1 MPNKIFQPK
10 RRMES
15 IKTLF
20 KVGFGPSSSHTM
32 GPAKAAKSFLQE
44 HPEAAR
50 IEATLHGSLAL
61 TGRGHLTDVAIVE
74 ALKPIKTDILWNPKV
89 ELPFHPNGML
99 FTAYDKNDEKLGD
112 WEVYSVGGGTL
123 SNKDSKD
130 VHKKIYELNDLTD
143 ISDLCKEMG
152 WTFWEY
158 VASVEEDD
166 IEEYLGMVLGKM
178 KLAIMNGLKREGV
191 LPGSIRLKRKAKRF
205 YRRLKLSSSRYQSSR
220 YLGTYALAVAEE
232 NASGGEVVTAPTCGS
247 CGILPSVLR
256 FMEETI
262 QSDEDDLVHALM
274 IAGLIGNLART
285 NASIS
290 GAEVGCQGEVGVACA
305 MAAAAANFLM
315 GGTLEQIEYAAEMA
329 LEQYLGLTCD
339 PVDGLVQIPCID
351 RNAFAAMR
359 AVEVANYA
367 LLSDGNHQIP
377 FDEVVMVMMETG
389 QNMSSIYKETSSG
402 GLAAIYR
409 RWVHGDKCETFNIE
423 DEK

>member
-1 MPNKIFQPK
+1 MPNRIIQPK

-15 IKTLF
+15 IRTLF
-20 KVGFGPSSSHTM
+20 KVGYGPSSSHTM
-32 GPAKAAKSFLQE
+32 GPAKAAKSFLSKY
-44 HPEAAR
+44 PNAAR

-61 TGRGHLTDVAIVE
+61 TGVGHLTDVAIID
-74 ALKPIKTDILWNPKV
+74 ALKPVKTNILWNPNV

-99 FTAYDKNDEKLGD
+99 FTAYDENEQKLGD

-123 SNKDSKD
+123 ANKESPAT
-130 VHKKIYELNDLTD
+130 HQKIYDLNDLTD
-143 ISDLCKEMG
+143 ISDLCKEKG

-158 VASVEEDD
+158 VADVEDEN
-166 IEEYLGMVLGKM
+166 IEVYLKKVLGKM
-178 KLAIMNGLKREGV
+178 QQAIANGLKREGV
-191 LPGSIRLKRKAKRF
+191 LPGSIKLRRKAKRF
-205 YRRLKLSSSRYQSSR
+205 HRRLKVSNSRYQSTR

-247 CGILPSVLR
+247 CGVLPSVLR
-256 FMEETI
+256 FMQETVD
-262 QSDEDDLVHALM
+262 SDEDDLVHALM
-274 IAGLIGNLART
+274 TAGLIGNLART

-367 LLSDGNHQIP
+367 LLSDGNHHIP

-402 GLAAIYR
+402 GLAEIYR
-409 RWVHGDKCETFNIE
+409 RWVHGDKCQTFSIE
-423 DEK
+423 